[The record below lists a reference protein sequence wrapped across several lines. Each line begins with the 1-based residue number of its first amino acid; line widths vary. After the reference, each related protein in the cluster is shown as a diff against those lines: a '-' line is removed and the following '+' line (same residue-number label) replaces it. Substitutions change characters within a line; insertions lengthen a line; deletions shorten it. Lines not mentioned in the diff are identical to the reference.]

1 VNRNMALIS
10 GGILVLMG
18 IALAMWA
25 YPQLPERVPTHWDA
39 AGHVNGYSSRVV
51 AASLEPLI
59 MAFTLGLMI
68 VLPFVSPKGFG
79 LERSANPFYVSTLA
93 IVAILLVIEIA
104 VTRAAL
110 SDTFAPNAVVIAS
123 VGALFAILGNV
134 MGKVRKNF
142 FFGVRTPWT
151 LASDEVWLRTN
162 RLGGQ
167 LLVLGGLVLIG
178 TSFFK
183 AVATPA
189 TIGVVVVI
197 VLVPVVYSYVL
208 YKRIEGFDTHA

>member
-18 IALAMWA
+18 IALAVWA
-25 YPQLPERVPTHWDA
+25 YPQFPDRVPTHWNA
-39 AGHVNGYSSRVV
+39 AGQINGYSSRLF
-51 AASLEPLI
+51 AAALEPLI

-68 VLPFVSPKGFG
+68 VLPLVSPKGFG
-79 LERSANPFYVSTLA
+79 LERSANPFYISTLA
-93 IVAILLVIEIA
+93 TIAILLVIEIA

-110 SDTFAPNAVVIAS
+110 NEAFAPNAVVGAS
-123 VGALFAILGNV
+123 VGALLAILGSV

-167 LLVLGGLVLIG
+167 LFVFGGLVLIG

-183 AVATPA
+183 AVTAPA
-189 TIGVVVVI
+189 TIGVIAVI

-208 YKRIEGFDTHA
+208 YKRIEGFDTNA

>member
-1 VNRNMALIS
+1 MALIS

-18 IALAMWA
+18 IALAVWA
-25 YPQLPERVPTHWDA
+25 YPQLPERLPTHWDA

-189 TIGVVVVI
+189 TIGVVAVI